1 MRISPILFVGLI
13 FCCQFDEPLAERDL
27 KGTVRIPKE
36 ALDITLIDDDGV
48 ERVVS
53 GDIRMLGPVYMGAF
67 PSVEEGHY
75 PYIHPE
81 MGPILD
87 ADYPGDTYPYGG
99 TTVGRFDFGC
109 YEQLACKVVTGRYD
123 SFDDVLEFFRDVL
136 DDEIKGPD
144 NDPVGSGE
152 EYQERCFET
161 QYITSND
168 EIAFIDEEPEEDVK
182 PYFKPYFEEDG
193 DHWVADVVI
202 PHTLVE
208 KGMAIWGWVD
218 MPSPKFDF
226 VTCDATTGDYFN
238 RYSEQ
243 YYQGASYPD
252 VLNYP
257 ALYIDGG
264 DWVANEDIPTV
275 NDPNKEFE
283 LTLDF
288 KYED

>member
-1 MRISPILFVGLI
+1 MRITLILLAGLVMGCE
-13 FCCQFDEPLAERDL
+13 FQEVLQERDL

-36 ALDITLIDDDGV
+36 ALEITLIDDEGV
-48 ERVVS
+48 ERIVS
-53 GDIRMLGPVYMGAF
+53 GDIRMLGPVYLGAF

-75 PYIHPE
+75 AFQHPE

-99 TTVGRFDFGC
+99 TTIGRFDFGC
-109 YEQLACKVVTGRYD
+109 YEQLVCKVVTGRYE
-123 SFDDVLEFFRDVL
+123 SYDDVLDFFRDVVQ
-136 DDEIKGPD
+136 DEIKGPD
-144 NDPVGSGE
+144 NKPVGSGE

-161 QYITSND
+161 QYLTSDD
-168 EIAFIDEEPEEDVK
+168 ELAFVDGDPHEDVR

-193 DHWVADVVI
+193 DDFVADVVI

-208 KGMAIWGWVD
+208 KGMQLWGWVD
-218 MPSPKFDF
+218 MPSAKFDF
-226 VTCDATTGDYFN
+226 VTCDEGDGRFFN

-243 YYQGASYPD
+243 YYLGTSYPD

-257 ALYIDGG
+257 GLYIDDG
-264 DWVANEDIPTV
+264 DWVV
-275 NDPNKEFE
+275 NDAPTITNPDKDFE
-283 LTLDF
+283 LILDF

>member
-1 MRISPILFVGLI
+1 MRISPILLAGLVLG
-13 FCCQFDEPLAERDL
+13 CKFDEPLPEKDL
-27 KGTVRIPKE
+27 RGTVRIPKE
-36 ALDITLIDDDGV
+36 ALDITLVDDDGV

-53 GDIRMLGPVYMGAF
+53 GDIRMLGPVYLGGF

-75 PYIHPE
+75 DFLHPE

-99 TTVGRFDFGC
+99 TSVGRFDFGC
-109 YEQLACKVVTGRYD
+109 YEQLVCKVVTGRYE
-123 SFDDVLEFFRDVL
+123 SFDDVLEFFSDVL
-136 DDEIKGPD
+136 EDEVMSPD
-144 NDPVGSGE
+144 NTAVGSGT
-152 EYQERCFET
+152 EYRERCYET
-161 QYITSND
+161 QYITSDD
-168 EIAFIDEEPEEDVK
+168 ELSFVDDEPHENEGQ
-182 PYFKPYFEEDG
+182 YFKPYFEEDG
-193 DHWVADVVI
+193 DYWVADVEI
-202 PHTLVE
+202 PHTLYK
-208 KGMAIWGWVD
+208 KGMALWGWVD

-226 VTCDATTGDYFN
+226 VTCDETAGSQLY

-257 ALYIDGG
+257 GLYIDDG
-264 DWVANEDIPTV
+264 DWVVNEETLISSATKD
-275 NDPNKEFE
+275 FE

>member
-1 MRISPILFVGLI
+1 MLAGLAMGCEFQEI
-13 FCCQFDEPLAERDL
+13 IQEKDL

-36 ALDITLIDDDGV
+36 ALDLTLIDDDGV
-48 ERVVS
+48 ERTVE
-53 GDIRMLGPVYMGAF
+53 GDIRMLGPVYLGAF
-67 PSVEEGHY
+67 PSVEDGHY
-75 PYIHPE
+75 AFQHPE

-109 YEQLACKVVTGRYD
+109 YQQLVCKVVTGRYE
-123 SFDDVLEFFRDVL
+123 SYDDVLTFFRDVL
-136 DDEIKGPD
+136 QDEVKGTDNEVVGSGTEYQEHCYETQYFTSDDEID
-144 NDPVGSGE
+144 
-152 EYQERCFET
+152 
-161 QYITSND
+161 
-168 EIAFIDEEPEEDVK
+168 FIDDKPHEDVK

-193 DHWVADVVI
+193 DDFVADVVI

-208 KGMAIWGWVD
+208 NDMALWGWVD
-218 MPSPKFDF
+218 MPSPKFEF
-226 VTCDATTGDYFN
+226 VTCDSAAGDYFY

-257 ALYIDGG
+257 GLYIDDG
-264 DWVANEDIPTV
+264 DWVVNNAPTITV
-275 NDPNKEFE
+275 NKDGSVDDFE

-288 KYED
+288 KFED